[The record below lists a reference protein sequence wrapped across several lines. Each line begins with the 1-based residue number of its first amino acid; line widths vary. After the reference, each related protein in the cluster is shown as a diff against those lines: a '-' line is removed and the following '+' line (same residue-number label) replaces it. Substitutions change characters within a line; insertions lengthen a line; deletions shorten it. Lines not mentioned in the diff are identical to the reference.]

1 MIKPIKR
8 DFKLMRKDRQL
19 YNNIEL
25 YTIIKDNDKVRFNE
39 KCNKEALLRYI
50 KFLEISFE
58 DIWNRCLIDDIF
70 CKSIVM
76 YVAKS
81 ASRQGGKDEK
91 EQLETC
97 NETSKKLGINI
108 KQLTSKAIRAKKT
121 GTIITQNQMKQLNI
135 KKCECLKSFDAKITG
150 KMKGYISAKIT
161 YGEGGHQDNV
171 FEELD
176 AMANWWKTF
185 KNESEEYLILLIDTD
200 LTSRVQNLNEKY
212 EDCHNIK
219 VFNHY
224 KFQDYIIRNY
234 SIERT

>member
-1 MIKPIKR
+1 MINVIKR
-8 DFKLMRKDRQL
+8 NFQLMRKDRQL
-19 YNNIEL
+19 YNNTEL
-25 YTIIKDNDKVRFNE
+25 YTIIKDNDKLGFNE
-39 KCNKEALLRYI
+39 KSNNEALKRYI

-70 CKSIVM
+70 CKSTVM

-212 EDCHNIK
+212 EDSHNIK

-224 KFQDYIIRNY
+224 EFQNYIIQNY

>member
-1 MIKPIKR
+1 MIKSIKR

-19 YNNIEL
+19 YNNTEL
-25 YTIIKDNDKVRFNE
+25 YTIIKDNDKVRFHQ
-39 KCNKEALLRYI
+39 KCNNKALLRYI

-70 CKSIVM
+70 CKSTVM

-81 ASRQGGKDEK
+81 ATRQGGKDEK
-91 EQLETC
+91 EQLKTC

-108 KQLTSKAIRAKKT
+108 EKLSSTAIRATKNGK
-121 GTIITQNQMKQLNI
+121 IITQKQMKELNI
-135 KKCECLKSFDAKITG
+135 EKHECLKSFDAKITG

-161 YGEGGHQDNV
+161 FTNGGHQDNV

-176 AMANWWKTF
+176 AMANWWNIF

-200 LTSRVQNLNEKY
+200 LTSQVQNLNKKY
-212 EDCHNIK
+212 EHCHNIK

-224 KFQDYIIRNY
+224 EFQNYIIQNY